1 MPARILISAI
11 VMSRERTLRTKSIST
26 YINFDLAVDS
36 ANDSRNELIPEG
48 QGNPSEKL
56 TCKRTDGNQ
65 LE

>member
-1 MPARILISAI
+1 
-11 VMSRERTLRTKSIST
+11 MSRERTLRTKSIST